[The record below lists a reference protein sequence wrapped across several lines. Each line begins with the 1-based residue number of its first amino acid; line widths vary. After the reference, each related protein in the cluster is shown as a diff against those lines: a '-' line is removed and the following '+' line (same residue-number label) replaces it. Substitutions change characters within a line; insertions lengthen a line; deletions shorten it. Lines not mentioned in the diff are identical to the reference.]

1 MSLHVLQRRDVAFSV
16 MLLAERRQYATDM
29 AAGIQAD
36 DDSMYADLF
45 VEGDFV
51 TYLFGKCEHKSPG
64 NVSP

>member
-1 MSLHVLQRRDVAFSV
+1 
-16 MLLAERRQYATDM
+16 MLLTERRQYATDM